1 MTKKLDLLQNR
12 LRKGSV
18 ILFFSRSGKVRLGE
32 VLVEANTGQDEL
44 QVQDAGGARSRVKFR
59 DILLNLGQSSGGFA
73 AKQQHIENLATEIDL
88 ALLVD
93 SHPEWQKGPGVAVN
107 AMAEEYFGPQVEAQ
121 QEAAMYLALQRDN
134 RFTISG
140 EKAQFRLSPPTKNKR
155 REKDR
160 QKLFESLR
168 AAMTEALQKDWGEAE
183 INAHPLGK
191 KLARLARAT
200 LEQRRLYP
208 EAWRKDFVM
217 HLHSLN
223 TLTGYRDARHLLFHW
238 LQKIGHVP
246 PDADLFIFSEPV
258 LRRHARRLQ
267 SFPDG
272 RSQQQTTSS
281 QHQAP
286 SIQHPASSIQHQA
299 FIVTI
304 DNPETT
310 DRDDALSFRR
320 TANGIEIGV
329 HTPLL
334 EALVPRGTLFDEW
347 AYDVGASAYLPHRR
361 VPMLPEKIA
370 SDLGS
375 LNAGQERPALSFY
388 FELRDTQPP
397 RFSRVVC
404 EHIKIGMNSD
414 YESVDKLLPEASWEK
429 LMQAEKKFVNPESD
443 GIKAALQTWANAAVQ
458 LGAQRLANGA
468 RIFKRDE
475 VDVRVDA
482 GGIVHLRFVSR
493 DSVAHKMVAEW
504 MIATNQAAAQ
514 FCHENNLPCIYRVQ
528 ETLAPEREDEEPAG
542 RTHARAQLKPER
554 APHRDLGVD
563 GYTQITSP
571 LRRYSDLVM
580 QRQIVAFLQ
589 TGKPQYSQTDLWA
602 RALAIEEMTR
612 RIQRLES
619 RADFYWKC
627 VYLSQHLGETYTAQI
642 GRSHGHSPRIILQ
655 LVDLDLRLFVPPSGI
670 EGIEEKKIPPHHSPA
685 EVQAV
690 CLEMNADKAIMRFQI
705 I

>member
-12 LRKGSV
+12 PRRGSV
-18 ILFFSRSGKVRLGE
+18 ILFFTRSGKVRLGE
-32 VLVEANTGQDEL
+32 VLVEANAAQDEL
-44 QVQDAGGARSRVKFR
+44 QVQDAGGARNRVKFR
-59 DILLNLGQSSGGFA
+59 NVLLNLGHSTGGFA
-73 AKQQHIENLATEIDL
+73 AKQQQIENIAAEIDL
-88 ALLVD
+88 ALLLD
-93 SHPEWQKGPGVAVN
+93 SHPEWQKGVAIAVN
-107 AMAEEYFGPQVEAQ
+107 AMAEEYFGQQVEAQ
-121 QEAAMYLALQRDN
+121 QETAMYLALQRDN

-140 EKAQFRLSPPTKNKR
+140 EKAQFRPATPTAKNKR
-155 REKDR
+155 REQDR

-168 AAMTEALQKDWGEAE
+168 ATMTEALQKDWGAAE
-183 INAHPLGK
+183 INAHPLSK

-208 EAWRKDFVM
+208 EAWRKEFVM

-238 LQKIGHVP
+238 LQKIGRVP
-246 PDADLFIFSEPV
+246 PNTDIFIFSEPV
-258 LRRHARRLQ
+258 LRRHARRLM
-267 SFPDG
+267 S
-272 RSQQQTTSS
+272 
-281 QHQAP
+281 H
-286 SIQHPASSIQHQA
+286 QHPASSNQSKRSEDPDSAGHPA
-299 FIVTI
+299 FVVTI

-320 TANGIEIGV
+320 TENGIEIGV

-370 SDLGS
+370 SDWGS
-375 LNAGQERPALSFY
+375 LNAGQECPVLSFY
-388 FELRDTQPP
+388 FALGDTQPP
-397 RFSRVVC
+397 RFSRVIC
-404 EHIKIGMNSD
+404 EQIKIGMNTD

-429 LMQAEKKFVNPESD
+429 LLQAEKNFVNLESYD
-443 GIKAALQTWANAAVQ
+443 INVALQTWATAAVR
-458 LGAQRLANGA
+458 LAAQRLANGA
-468 RIFKRDE
+468 KIFKRDE

-482 GGIVHLRFVSR
+482 GGVVHLRFVSR

-602 RALAIEEMTR
+602 RALAIEDMTR

-627 VYLSQHLGETYTAQI
+627 VYVAQHLGETYTAQI
-642 GRSHGHSPRIILQ
+642 GRSQGHSPRIILQ

-690 CLEMNADKAIMRFQI
+690 CLEMNAEKAMMRFQI

>member
-12 LRKGSV
+12 PRRGSV
-18 ILFFSRSGKVRLGE
+18 ILFFTRSGKVRLGE
-32 VLVEANTGQDEL
+32 VLVEANAAQDEL

-59 DILLNLGQSSGGFA
+59 DLLLNLGQSTGGFA
-73 AKQQHIENLATEIDL
+73 AKQQHIENISAEIDL
-88 ALLVD
+88 ALLLD

-107 AMAEEYFGPQVEAQ
+107 AMAEEYFGQQVEAQ
-121 QEAAMYLALQRDN
+121 QEAAMYLALQCDN

-140 EKAQFRLSPPTKNKR
+140 EKAQFRPATPTAKNKR

-160 QKLFESLR
+160 QRLFESLR
-168 AAMTEALQKDWGEAE
+168 AAMTEALQKDWGAAE
-183 INAHPLGK
+183 INTHPLGT

-223 TLTGYRDARHLLFHW
+223 TLTGYREARHLLFHW
-238 LQKIGHVP
+238 LQKIGRVP

-258 LRRHARRLQ
+258 LRRHARRLM
-267 SFPDG
+267 SH
-272 RSQQQTTSS
+272 QQQAT
-281 QHQAP
+281 
-286 SIQHPASSIQHQA
+286 SIQLPASSNQSKRSEDPASAGQPA

-320 TANGIEIGV
+320 TENGIEIAV

-361 VPMLPEKIA
+361 VSMLPERFA
-370 SDLGS
+370 SALGS
-375 LNAGQERPALSFY
+375 LNAGQERPVLSFY
-388 FELRDTQPP
+388 FVFSDTQPP
-397 RFSRVVC
+397 RFSRVIC
-404 EHIKIGMNSD
+404 EQIKIGMNSD
-414 YESVDKLLPEASWEK
+414 YENVDKLLPEASWEK
-429 LMQAEKKFVNPESD
+429 LLQTGKNFVNLESHD
-443 GIKAALQTWANAAVQ
+443 IDVALQTWANAAVQ
-458 LGAQRLANGA
+458 LAAQRLANGA

-482 GGIVHLRFVSR
+482 NRVVHLRFVSR

-602 RALAIEEMTR
+602 RALAIEDMTR

-627 VYLSQHLGETYTAQI
+627 VYVAQHLGETYTAQI
-642 GRSHGHSPRIILQ
+642 GRSQGHNPRIILQ
-655 LVDLDLRLFVPPSGI
+655 LVDLDLRLFVPHSGI
-670 EGIEEKKIPPHHSPA
+670 EGIEEKKIPPHHSPTD
-685 EVQAV
+685 VQAV
-690 CLEMNADKAIMRFQI
+690 CLEMNADKAMMRFQLK
-705 I
+705 